1 MYLRPWW
8 ILLLALT
15 ACAPDAPAATST
27 SAPTRAPL
35 VVTAVPTL
43 AQPPSPT
50 PTLTPTPATVVRD
63 ALTGID
69 GSLYVRAAPSL
80 MADIIRTAS
89 DLAPFTPIGR
99 SDDSAWVEVQF
110 LDGEGGWVMARAVAL
125 VRDLAAL
132 PVTGS
137 AAQIDHAAILTA
149 ETELRANP
157 NSAGEVVASLDA
169 LTPVRLIGRLEDGAW
184 LQGETASGE
193 SGWVR
198 ADSLAFTLNADDLPV
213 ITIILPSGQ
222 VAASAGGLRL
232 RQSPGDSA
240 RVIMNLPTLT
250 PVTIEGR
257 TADSRWLLIRTGAG
271 AVGWVAAAFIDT
283 DADLNTIPVAP

>member
-1 MYLRPWW
+1 MRHRLRWT
-8 ILLLALT
+8 LLLALT
-15 ACAPDAPAATST
+15 ACMPNAPAATST
-27 SAPTRAPL
+27 PVPTRPPL

-43 AQPPSPT
+43 APPASPT
-50 PTLTPTPATVVRD
+50 PTPTPTPSAVIRD
-63 ALTGID
+63 ALTGTD

-80 MADIIRTAS
+80 MADIVRTAS

-99 SDDSAWVEVQF
+99 SDDSAWVEVRF
-110 LDGEGGWVMARAVAL
+110 LDGEGGWIMARALAL
-125 VRDLAAL
+125 DRDIASL

-137 AAQIDHAAILTA
+137 AAQIDDAALLTA

-157 NSAGEVVASLDA
+157 NSAGEVVALLAA
-169 LTPVRLIGRLEDGAW
+169 LTPLRLTGRLEDGAW
-184 LQGETASGE
+184 FQGETAAGE

-198 ADSLAFTLNADDLPV
+198 ADALAFTLDPADLPV
-213 ITIILPSGQ
+213 ITIVLPSGQ

-232 RQSPGDSA
+232 RQAPSDSA
-240 RVIMNLPTLT
+240 RVIMNLPALT

-257 TADSRWLLIRTGAG
+257 TADNRWLLVRTGAG

-283 DADLNTIPVAP
+283 DADLNTIPVAG

>member
-1 MYLRPWW
+1 M
-8 ILLLALT
+8 
-15 ACAPDAPAATST
+15 
-27 SAPTRAPL
+27 PTRAPL

-43 AQPPSPT
+43 APPASPT
-50 PTLTPTPATVVRD
+50 PTPTSTPAAVVRD
-63 ALTGID
+63 ALTGTD

-110 LDGEGGWVMARAVAL
+110 LDGEGGWIMARAVTL

-137 AAQIDHAAILTA
+137 AARIDDAALLTA

-157 NSAGEVVASLDA
+157 NSASEVVASLDP
-169 LTPVRLIGRLEDGAW
+169 LTPLRLTGRLEDGAW
-184 LQGETASGE
+184 FQGETAAGE
-193 SGWVR
+193 SGWVE
-198 ADSLAFTLNADDLPV
+198 ADSLAFALDPADLPV
-213 ITIILPSGQ
+213 ITITLPSGQ

-240 RVIMNLPTLT
+240 RVIMNLPALT

-283 DADLNTIPVAP
+283 DADLSAVPVAG